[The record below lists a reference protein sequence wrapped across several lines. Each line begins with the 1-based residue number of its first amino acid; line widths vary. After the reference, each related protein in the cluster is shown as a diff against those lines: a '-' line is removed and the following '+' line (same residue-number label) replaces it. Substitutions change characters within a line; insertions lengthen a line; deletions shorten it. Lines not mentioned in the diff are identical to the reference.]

1 MKVEANAEARAPV
14 AEVRARLGDFA
25 AIEAAARRAGVEVE
39 RVSEAPLAWRVGV
52 DVLGTRREAVFRLVE
67 DAPERMRSEG
77 EAAGVRGGVLI
88 VLARLGPSRTRIDL
102 AVEAEP
108 VSLKGRALL
117 APAKLALGTIGA
129 KVQERL
135 ERFAASFGAD
145 AQPGGGASG

>member
-1 MKVEANAEARAPV
+1 MKVEASAEAHAHV

-39 RVSEAPLAWRVGV
+39 RIAQSPPAWRVGV
-52 DVLGTRREAVFRLVE
+52 DVLGARREAEFRLVE

-88 VLARLGPSRTRIDL
+88 VLAPLGPGRTRIDL
-102 AVEAEP
+102 SVDAEA
-108 VSLKGRALL
+108 VSLKGRAVL
-117 APAKLALGTIGA
+117 APAKLALGTIQS

-135 ERFAASFGAD
+135 ERFAASFGRA
-145 AQPGGGASG
+145 GV